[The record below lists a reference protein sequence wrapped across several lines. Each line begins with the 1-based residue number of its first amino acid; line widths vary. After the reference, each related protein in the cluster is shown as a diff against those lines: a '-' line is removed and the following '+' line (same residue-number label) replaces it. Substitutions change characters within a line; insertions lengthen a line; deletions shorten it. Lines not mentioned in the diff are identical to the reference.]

1 MRQNEKEDQ
10 CKKVKKKSKKIKQWI
25 KEEKREE
32 QMIKKT
38 RHKKERKTIPNIKI
52 IMDYK
57 TKQNNLSE
65 CKGIA
70 NSTNEGK

>member
-1 MRQNEKEDQ
+1 
-10 CKKVKKKSKKIKQWI
+10 
-25 KEEKREE
+25 
-32 QMIKKT
+32 MIKKA